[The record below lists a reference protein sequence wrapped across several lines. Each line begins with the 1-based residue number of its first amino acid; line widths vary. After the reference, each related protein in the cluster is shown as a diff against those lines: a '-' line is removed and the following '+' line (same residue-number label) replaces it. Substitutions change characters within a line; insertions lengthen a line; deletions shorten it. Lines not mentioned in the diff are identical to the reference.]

1 MKVKN
6 KLKKVGETFGEYVI
20 QQYFCTR
27 NRERCGGDMMK
38 ERLGNSEIDIPR
50 DEESKKNFRKN
61 LEDKNKN
68 PYLCTTFRKKR
79 LIGVL

>member
-6 KLKKVGETFGEYVI
+6 KLKKIGETFGEYVL

-50 DEESKKNFRKN
+50 DEVGRF
-61 LEDKNKN
+61 
-68 PYLCTTFRKKR
+68 KR
-79 LIGVL
+79 MS

>member
-38 ERLGNSEIDIPR
+38 ERLGNPER
-50 DEESKKNFRKN
+50 
-61 LEDKNKN
+61 
-68 PYLCTTFRKKR
+68 
-79 LIGVL
+79 

>member
-6 KLKKVGETFGEYVI
+6 SCKKVGKIFGLYVL

-38 ERLGNSEIDIPR
+38 ERLGN
-50 DEESKKNFRKN
+50 
-61 LEDKNKN
+61 LE
-68 PYLCTTFRKKR
+68 R
-79 LIGVL
+79 

>member
-6 KLKKVGETFGEYVI
+6 SCKKVGKIFGEYVL

-38 ERLGNSEIDIPR
+38 EGLRNPERWNRGMR
-50 DEESKKNFRKN
+50 
-61 LEDKNKN
+61 LEDPSECPEVVPKEL
-68 PYLCTTFRKKR
+68 PKK
-79 LIGVL
+79 

>member
-38 ERLGNSEIDIPR
+38 EGLRNPEIDIPR
-50 DEESKKNFRKN
+50 DEVGRSKRMS
-61 LEDKNKN
+61 
-68 PYLCTTFRKKR
+68 
-79 LIGVL
+79 

>member
-6 KLKKVGETFGEYVI
+6 SCKKVVKTFGKYVL

-38 ERLGNSEIDIPR
+38 ERLGN
-50 DEESKKNFRKN
+50 
-61 LEDKNKN
+61 LE
-68 PYLCTTFRKKR
+68 R
-79 LIGVL
+79 